1 MSDKVIVNRQG
12 PVWLVTI
19 NRPQVRNAV
28 DAETMTA
35 LREAVEAASAD
46 PDSRVVVITGAGG
59 AFSSG
64 ADLSAAAQGGL
75 DRESAIRTLT
85 DVYHPTMKA
94 IRACPWPVIA
104 AVDGAAAGIGL
115 DLALACDIRLA
126 SDRAVFAELFVRRG
140 LVPDGGGTWS
150 LQRLVGLGRALELV
164 LTGDPVPAEEAL
176 RIGLAN
182 RVFAHDVFEGKV
194 LEYATA
200 LARQAPLAMVRA
212 KKAIYAAQTSTF
224 DQALAQEA
232 VYQGEIF
239 ASEDAFEG
247 FRAFLE
253 KRPPQWKGR

>member
-1 MSDKVIVNRQG
+1 MTDKVLVDRQG
-12 PVWLVTI
+12 PIWLLTI

-28 DAETMTA
+28 DPKTMTA

-46 PDSRVVVITGAGG
+46 ADSRVVVIRGAGG

-64 ADLSAAAQGGL
+64 ADLSAAGQASL

-85 DVYHPTMKA
+85 EVYHPTMKA

-104 AVDGAAAGIGL
+104 AIDGPAAGIGL

-150 LQRLVGLGRALELV
+150 LQRLVGVGRALELI
-164 LTGDPVPAEEAL
+164 LTGESVPAEEAL

-182 RVFAHDVFEGKV
+182 KVYAYDIFEVRV
-194 LEYATA
+194 LEYAAA
-200 LARQAPLAMVRA
+200 LAAQAPLALVRA
-212 KKAIYAAQTSTF
+212 KKAVYAAQTSAF

>member
-1 MSDKVIVNRQG
+1 MSDKVLVNRQG
-12 PVWLVTI
+12 PVWLLTI

-35 LREAVEAASAD
+35 LREGVEAASAD

-104 AVDGAAAGIGL
+104 AVDGPAAGIGL

-126 SDRAVFAELFVRRG
+126 SERAVFAELFVRRG

-150 LQRLVGLGRALELV
+150 LQRLVGLGRALELI
-164 LTGDPVPAEEAL
+164 LTGESVPADEAV

-182 RVFAHDVFEGKV
+182 KVYASDVFEGKV
-194 LEYATA
+194 LEYATR
-200 LARQAPLAMVRA
+200 LATQAPLAMVRA
-212 KKAIYAAQTSTF
+212 KKAVYAAQASTF
-224 DQALAQEA
+224 DQALSQEA

-247 FRAFLE
+247 FLAFLE
-253 KRPPQWKGR
+253 KRPPRWKGR

>member
-1 MSDKVIVNRQG
+1 MSDKVLINRQG
-12 PVWLVTI
+12 PVWLLTI

-35 LREAVEAASAD
+35 IREGVEAAAAD
-46 PDSRVVVITGAGG
+46 ADSRVVVITGAGG

-64 ADLSAAAQGGL
+64 ADLSAAGQSGL

-104 AVDGAAAGIGL
+104 AIDGPAAGIGL

-150 LQRLVGLGRALELV
+150 LQRLVGMGRALELI
-164 LTGDPVPAEEAL
+164 LTGESVPADEAL

-182 RVFAHDVFEGKV
+182 KVYASDIFEARV
-194 LEYATA
+194 LEYAA
-200 LARQAPLAMVRA
+200 KLAAQAPLAMVRA
-212 KKAIYAAQTSTF
+212 KKAVYAAQMSTF

-232 VYQGEIF
+232 TYQGEIF